1 MFQFNNPK
9 GRIQMPKIEQEIS
22 SQAKRIYNKLKKK
35 YDDEDFVLENILN
48 EYKEFEKLES
58 ENEKLIAK
66 LEKSEEKISS
76 LKEQIKD
83 SKSNLEEQPTVGTP
97 DVITALNET
106 ISMMKSL
113 NESYGRE
120 NERLL
125 KIVNFSEYDEKVN
138 NLKAEIAEQSKKIL
152 VLQDSLKASKESC
165 VNFEMNAL
173 KLDEEKQELTKELD
187 SKKAEVSELINKVAK
202 YDSEKAQLE
211 STVTS
216 YVEELRRYKT
226 MIEEMKAQNPVQAE
240 PPEASETEAPTYS

>member
-1 MFQFNNPK
+1 MIFLQK
-9 GRIQMPKIEQEIS
+9 RIKKMPKIEQEIS
-22 SQAKRIYNKLKKK
+22 SAAKRIYNKLKK
-35 YDDEDFVLENILN
+35 EHGEEFVLENILN
-48 EYKEFEKLES
+48 DYKEFEKTTA

-76 LKEQIKD
+76 LKEQIKE
-83 SKSNLEEQPTVGTP
+83 SKSNIKEQPTISTH

-138 NLKAEIAEQSKKIL
+138 NLKAEIAEHSKTIL
-152 VLQDSLKASKESC
+152 ELKDTLKVSKESC
-165 VNFEMNAL
+165 VNFEMKSL
-173 KLDEEKQELTKELD
+173 KLEEEKQELAKELD
-187 SKKAEVSELINKVAK
+187 SKKTEVSELINKVAK

-226 MIEEMKAQNPVQAE
+226 MIEEMKSQTPVQAE
-240 PPEASETEAPTYS
+240 HTETNESETPTYS